1 MLSLILHIFFSPA
14 KRRRLAALRSAQHGH
29 PQQQPPAAAAEAGGG
44 DDAVLRPVLAS
55 QPLLVHHQR
64 DERVSFERGHQE
76 VFLGQPVLVGG
87 RGGEHGVQQYGSFFV
102 IDAQQRRF
110 GHG

>member
-1 MLSLILHIFFSPA
+1 MLKRQNLFKQFLTCTLSLIVNIFFSPA

-29 PQQQPPAAAAEAGGG
+29 PQQQPAAAEAGGG

-76 VFLGQPVLVGG
+76 VLLGQPVLVGG
-87 RGGEHGVQQYGSFFV
+87 RGGKHGV
-102 IDAQQRRF
+102 
-110 GHG
+110 